1 MKLDRA
7 RIGLILAPLAAAIV
21 TLAPLSDPGTHP
33 GPPLTPEAHRLAAI
47 FVAVVIAWIT
57 ECIPIAVTALL
68 VAPLMILFGVTNA
81 RAAFSPYADPL
92 LFLFVGGFMIAAA
105 MQRHGLDRRIALGL
119 VSSRFVAGRPAR
131 VRAAFVFAAISLSM
145 WISNTATCAILV
157 PIVLGTQDDLDQRDI
172 LTIAYACS
180 IGGMGTLVGSPPNA
194 ITARLLGEAGYEI
207 GFLTFSA
214 LGLPTVILMSV
225 ALLVLM
231 RRNGTLAA
239 EVPPPKERAFTRG
252 ELNVA
257 LAFALAVA
265 GWVIPGLLRASDAE
279 IAPAVSRALPGGGV
293 ALLAA
298 STLFMTRDEKGE
310 MTLPWPEAAKIDW
323 GIIMLFGGGIAL
335 GKQMFHTGLA
345 AAMSHAFVEFT
356 GVADLATLTVVVAVF
371 TIFFTEV
378 CSNTASSNMLVPLV
392 IAAATEIG
400 VSPVPPALAV
410 GLAASCAFMLPIAT
424 GPNAIVYGT
433 GRVTMPTMMRSGFAL
448 NIAGALIVCAVLWI
462 LCPWLGLTEIV
473 DPPPEAQTTELAAP
487 G

>member
-7 RIGLILAPLAAAIV
+7 RAGLVLAPLAAAV
-21 TLAPLSDPGTHP
+21 VAFAPLSDPSTYP

-57 ECIPIAVTALL
+57 ECLPIAVTALL
-68 VAPLMILFGVTNA
+68 IAPLMVLFGVTGA
-81 RAAFSPYADPL
+81 RAAFAPYADPL

-105 MQRHGLDRRIALGL
+105 MQRHGLDRRLALGL
-119 VSSRFVAGRPAR
+119 VQSRFVVGKPAR
-131 VRAAFVFAAISLSM
+131 VRAAFVFAAVLLSM

-157 PIVLGTQDDLDQRDI
+157 PIVLGTQKDVDEREV

-194 ITARLLGEAGYEI
+194 ITARLLGEAGHEI

-214 LGLPTVILMSV
+214 LGLPTVVLMSI

-231 RRNGTLAA
+231 KRNGALAE
-239 EVPPPKERAFTRG
+239 EVALPDEPKDRPFTRG

-257 LAFALAVA
+257 LAFGLAVA
-265 GWVIPGLLRASDAE
+265 GWVIPGLLRAADAPFNAE
-279 IAPAVSRALPGGGV
+279 IRRALPGGGV

-310 MTLPWPEAAKIDW
+310 VTLPWPEAAKIDW

-335 GKQMFHTGLA
+335 GKQMLNTGLA

-392 IAAATEIG
+392 IAAAVEIG
-400 VSPVPPALAV
+400 VSPIPPALAV

-424 GPNAIVYGT
+424 GPNAIAYGT
-433 GRVTMPTMMRSGFAL
+433 GRVTLPAMMRSGFVL

-462 LCPWLGLTEIV
+462 LCPWLGLT
-473 DPPPEAQTTELAAP
+473 
-487 G
+487 